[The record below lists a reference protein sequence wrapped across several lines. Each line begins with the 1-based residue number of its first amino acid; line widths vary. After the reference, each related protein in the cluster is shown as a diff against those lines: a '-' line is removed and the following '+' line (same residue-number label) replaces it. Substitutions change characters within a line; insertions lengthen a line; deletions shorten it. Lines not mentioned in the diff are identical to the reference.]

1 MRCAISGIFISRFIE
16 VYIFNARVC
25 VLTRVRKFVTLMSA
39 LYQFEV
45 TDKLKSDVMV
55 MSLRR
60 QNVTLFVIFK
70 ISD

>member
-1 MRCAISGIFISRFIE
+1 MAMVRAFCLAMYVS
-16 VYIFNARVC
+16 ARAVS
-25 VLTRVRKFVTLMSA
+25 RVRKFVTLMSA